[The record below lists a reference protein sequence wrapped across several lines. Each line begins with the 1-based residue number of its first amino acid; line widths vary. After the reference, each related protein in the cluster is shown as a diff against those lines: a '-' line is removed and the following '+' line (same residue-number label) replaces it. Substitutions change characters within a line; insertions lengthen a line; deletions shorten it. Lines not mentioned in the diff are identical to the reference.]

1 MYVCMFV
8 HICMYIFVC
17 MIVFMNVQMY
27 VDLSRLSNIKPIYI
41 TYVCM
46 YVCMYLCVC
55 MSSST
60 TSHPD
65 LAAVESASGETAMI
79 LAACHSLVVVEEDD
93 VAEDRAANLV
103 GRLGWCSYWCWCC
116 MYVCMYVCLLD
127 LFLYDQ
133 CSYEPD

>member
-1 MYVCMFV
+1 MYMYVCIYVCIYICLYMRIYV
-8 HICMYIFVC
+8 CMYIC
-17 MIVFMNVQMY
+17 MSVF
-27 VDLSRLSNIKPIYI
+27 
-41 TYVCM
+41 M
-46 YVCMYLCVC
+46 YVCMYMCMYVYMYVC
-55 MSSST
+55 MSSSAS
-60 TSHPD
+60 SHPD

-116 MYVCMYVCLLD
+116 MYVCLLD